1 MLLRFPRA
9 WDRRRHA
16 WLMVAL
22 AFLFMLVNF
31 ADKAVVVAAL
41 GGLAALLIDP
51 QADLRRFRRT

>member
-1 MLLRFPRA
+1 
-9 WDRRRHA
+9 
-16 WLMVAL
+16 MVAL